1 MIMSYAISGGGNSC
15 VTTVD
20 CHKQVR
26 SWRLLRSIAEL
37 LLPTCNCIITHENQE
52 NIHITKMTST
62 STTITGTIFGY
73 RRGKVS
79 FCIQTNPKSI
89 APILLLELAIPTN
102 VLAKE
107 MKGGSSVRFAFEC
120 KGTEDCPGSLLSMP
134 SWTMYFNG
142 RKLGFAVKRRPS
154 VADMKVLQ
162 KIETV
167 GIGAAITRVD
177 EDDVMYLRGKFER
190 FRGSANSES
199 FHLIDPDGNENG
211 QELSFYFLRSI
222 C

>member
-1 MIMSYAISGGGNSC
+1 M
-15 VTTVD
+15 
-20 CHKQVR
+20 
-26 SWRLLRSIAEL
+26 
-37 LLPTCNCIITHENQE
+37 
-52 NIHITKMTST
+52 
-62 STTITGTIFGY
+62 
-73 RRGKVS
+73 
-79 FCIQTNPKSI
+79 
-89 APILLLELAIPTN
+89 
-102 VLAKE
+102 
-107 MKGGSSVRFAFEC
+107 
-120 KGTEDCPGSLLSMP
+120 
-134 SWTMYFNG
+134 
-142 RKLGFAVKRRPS
+142 
-154 VADMKVLQ
+154 ADMKVLQ